1 MLAPDRGEVLMLVS
15 ILIPSYNYARYLSTA
30 LDSAL
35 GQTHREV
42 EVIVVDDGSTDESRA
57 IIGSYGE
64 RVVSLLKENGGPV
77 SALNAAF
84 ERSHGELICFLDS
97 DDVFEADKV
106 ERVVAAARDM
116 PDAYLIDHQLQPI
129 DKDGKPIHS
138 PFPRRVARGDLRDQV
153 IRGGGWFFHAVTSGL
168 TFRRSFAERLFP
180 IPTRIGADT
189 RRIMTEG
196 DTYLAG
202 PAALLAPVA
211 GIQAPLARYRQ
222 HGDNRSANVPATEEM
237 HRYEAEVAALADVM
251 RVKFGQSVD
260 LKLENHLPYQL
271 HRCAAGE
278 ISRLGA
284 AARVMRSPSLPVSL
298 RVRETLRV
306 VANRGA
312 AARTSSRQT
321 AARPATAPR
330 RRRRA

>member
-1 MLAPDRGEVLMLVS
+1 MLVS
-15 ILIPSYNYARYLSTA
+15 ILISSYNYAPYLSAA

-35 GQTHREV
+35 TQTHPEV
-42 EVIVVDDGSTDESRA
+42 EVIVVDDGSTDESPA

-64 RVVSLLKENGGPV
+64 RVASVLKENGGQI

-84 ERSHGELICFLDS
+84 ERSRGELICFLDA
-97 DDVFEADKV
+97 DDVFEPDKV

-116 PDAYLIDHQLQPI
+116 PDAYLIHHQLQPI
-129 DKDGKPIHS
+129 DKDGKPIDS
-138 PFPRRVARGDLRDQV
+138 SFPRRVDHGDLRDRV
-153 IRGGGWFFHAVTSGL
+153 IRGGGWFFHAVCSAL
-168 TFRRSFAERLFP
+168 SFRRSFAERLFP
-180 IPTRIGADT
+180 IPAECAVRIGPET
-189 RRIMTEG
+189 RRFMTEG

-211 GIQAPLARYRQ
+211 GIQAPLARYRE
-222 HGDNRSANVPATEEM
+222 HGANRYAGVSAADAM
-237 HRYEAEVAALADVM
+237 RRYEAEVAALADVM
-251 RVKFGQSVD
+251 RVRFGQSVD
-260 LKLENHLPYQL
+260 LKMENHLQYQL

-284 AARVMRSPSLPVSL
+284 AARVMRSPSLPPSL

-306 VANRGA
+306 AANRGA
-312 AARTSSRQT
+312 AARTASRQT
-321 AARPATAPR
+321 AARPPRAPR